1 MRANDLV
8 KICSLPRTNRN
19 TDGMKRITR
28 SRFMHVDSVYFN
40 GQHLEANDDDDELM
54 ILSSVALA
62 LCVLPKVPR

>member
-1 MRANDLV
+1 
-8 KICSLPRTNRN
+8 
-19 TDGMKRITR
+19 MKRITR

-40 GQHLEANDDDDELM
+40 GQHLEANDDDDDDELM

>member
-1 MRANDLV
+1 MFIATD
-8 KICSLPRTNRN
+8 KNRN
-19 TDGMKRITR
+19 TGGMKRITR
-28 SRFMHVDSVYFN
+28 SRFMYVDSVYFN